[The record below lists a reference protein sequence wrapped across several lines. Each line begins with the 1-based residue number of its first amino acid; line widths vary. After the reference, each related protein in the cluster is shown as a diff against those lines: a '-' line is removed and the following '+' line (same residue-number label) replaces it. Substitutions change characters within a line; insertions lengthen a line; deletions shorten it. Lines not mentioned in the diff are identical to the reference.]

1 MRQQTANQPPAEAI
15 DEARRW
21 AEARARMLY
30 DGKEVRHRSCG
41 VAIAETLGH
50 EPRPYVGLRKGGL
63 TGEGTCGAIH
73 AGVLLL
79 GEVFGA
85 EDPASPATP
94 ELIAAVQRY
103 RELWQQRVD
112 RGRSAKI
119 ICNDLTGQFERF
131 DSPERHGFCTSIAEQ
146 VAGCV
151 AQTIVELGGA
161 VPRTEA
167 PDR

>member
-1 MRQQTANQPPAEAI
+1 MTNDAPTAPSAPAIE
-15 DEARRW
+15 ETRRW
-21 AEARARMLY
+21 AEARARLLY
-30 DGKEVRHRSCG
+30 DGKDVRHRSCG

-50 EPRPYVGLRKGGL
+50 APRPYVGLRKGGL

-94 ELIAAVQRY
+94 ELVAAVQRY

-112 RGRSAKI
+112 RGRATTV

-131 DSPERHGFCTSIAEQ
+131 DSPERHAFCTAIAEQ

-151 AQTIVELGGA
+151 AQTIVELGGT